1 MIVKLQSGDKI
12 KIESDEKREARRKY
26 KEHS

>member
-1 MIVKLQSGDKI
+1 MIVKLQSGNKL
-12 KIESDEKREARRKY
+12 KIEPDEKREARRKY